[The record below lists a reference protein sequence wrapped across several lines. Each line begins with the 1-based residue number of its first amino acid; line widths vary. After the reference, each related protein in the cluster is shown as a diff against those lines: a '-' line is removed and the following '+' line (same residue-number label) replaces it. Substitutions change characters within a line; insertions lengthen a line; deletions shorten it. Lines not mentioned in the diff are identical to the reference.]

1 MKKIG
6 KKSGSGMDTSR
17 LFEWIRSKLN
27 ATTDDQKTRKR
38 EKRWV
43 ELNSVGIFGGHR

>member
-6 KKSGSGMDTSR
+6 RKSGSGINTSR
-17 LFEWIRSKLN
+17 LLEWIKSKIIS
-27 ATTDDQKTRKR
+27 TTDDQKTRKR